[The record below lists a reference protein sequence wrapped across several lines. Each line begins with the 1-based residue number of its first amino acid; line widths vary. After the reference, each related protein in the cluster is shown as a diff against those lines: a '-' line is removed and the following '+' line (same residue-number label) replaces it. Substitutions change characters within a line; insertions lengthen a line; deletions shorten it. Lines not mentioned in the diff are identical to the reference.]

1 MATQENLE
9 IILFNNAVGKCQWY
23 LKIIGFQVDDLFC
36 NRSFWKRL
44 RLWSVI
50 SISLIFLTE
59 VGQLTWFLQNASSGT
74 SFVQLTNV
82 ATCVIFCLLSNIQS
96 FYFIKYGRQVYQLI
110 EDVRT
115 LQSMQPGNPMDESD
129 EKFIKSQIK
138 FLNIAVHGL
147 GILIPVGVFSFGVS
161 PLVTI
166 VKNYYNT
173 GELNLILPFLLA
185 FPFDTN
191 DITFWLIA
199 YIFEIWSGQSKV
211 RLK

>member
-9 IILFNNAVGKCQWY
+9 IILFKNAVGKVKWY
-23 LKIIGFQVDDLFC
+23 LKIIGFQVDDLFR

-59 VGQLTWFLQNASSGT
+59 LCQLTWFLQNASSGT

-115 LQSMQPGNPMDESD
+115 LQSMQPGNPMDE
-129 EKFIKSQIK
+129 KFIKSQIK
-138 FLNIAVHGL
+138 LLNIAVHGL

-191 DITFWLIA
+191 DITF
-199 YIFEIWSGQSKV
+199 
-211 RLK
+211 